1 MNKLGHII
9 LKELKSY
16 FVSPS
21 AYVFCLV
28 FLVLA
33 AIFFRGNI
41 TSFIEVRNQPLPWPE
56 LAALRTLN
64 KMVIQPFFG
73 QISLLYLLL
82 PILTMRL
89 VAEEKK
95 LHTMELLFSSPV
107 SIGQIV
113 LGKYLAAT
121 ILLILTL
128 LMTLPGPLLVV
139 FHGNPDIGA
148 LISGYVGLLFVGL
161 SFLALGLFAS
171 SLTDN
176 QIIAAM
182 LGFGLVVLFWIIGGA
197 PYLVGFDVGL
207 VLAHFSL
214 LEHFY
219 VFTKGVVELKDMV
232 FFLSLIFFFLF
243 LTHQVL
249 ESNRWR

>member
-1 MNKLGHII
+1 
-9 LKELKSY
+9 
-16 FVSPS
+16 
-21 AYVFCLV
+21 
-28 FLVLA
+28 
-33 AIFFRGNI
+33 
-41 TSFIEVRNQPLPWPE
+41 
-56 LAALRTLN
+56 
-64 KMVIQPFFG
+64 MVIQPFFG

-89 VAEEKK
+89 LAEERR

-107 SIGQIV
+107 SVSHIV
-113 LGKYLAAT
+113 LGKYVAAA
-121 ILLILTL
+121 ILLTLTL
-128 LMTLPGPLLVV
+128 LMTLPGPLYV
-139 FHGNPDIGA
+139 FLYGNPDLGA
-148 LISGYVGLLFVGL
+148 LVSGYVGLFFVGL
-161 SFLALGLFAS
+161 SFLSLGLFAS

-197 PYLVGFDVGL
+197 PYVVGADAGFL
-207 VLAHFSL
+207 LAHFSL

-219 VFTKGVVELKDMV
+219 VFSKGIIELKDVV
-232 FFLSLIFFFLF
+232 FFLSFIFFFLF

>member
-1 MNKLGHII
+1 MNKLGHIVI
-9 LKELKSY
+9 KELRSY
-16 FVSPS
+16 FFSPS
-21 AYVFCLV
+21 AYMFCLV
-28 FLVLA
+28 FLVLSA
-33 AIFFRGNI
+33 VFFRGNI
-41 TSFIEVRNQPLPWPE
+41 TSFIEVTNQPLPWPE
-56 LAALRTLN
+56 LAVLRTLN

-89 VAEEKK
+89 LAEERR

-107 SIGQIV
+107 SVSHIV
-113 LGKYLAAT
+113 LGKYVAAA
-121 ILLILTL
+121 ILLTLTL
-128 LMTLPGPLLVV
+128 LMTLPGPLYV
-139 FHGNPDIGA
+139 FLYGNPDLGA
-148 LISGYVGLLFVGL
+148 LVSGYVGLFFVGL
-161 SFLALGLFAS
+161 SFLSLGLFAS

-197 PYLVGFDVGL
+197 PYVVGADAGFL
-207 VLAHFSL
+207 LAHFSL

-219 VFTKGVVELKDMV
+219 VFSKGIIELKDVV
-232 FFLSLIFFFLF
+232 FFLSFIFFFLF

>member
-1 MNKLGHII
+1 MQKIGYII
-9 LKELKSY
+9 RRELKSF

-21 AYVFCLV
+21 AYMLCVV
-28 FLVLA
+28 FLVLT
-33 AIFFRGNI
+33 AIFFRGNV

-56 LAALRTLN
+56 LAALRTLD

-73 QISLLYLLL
+73 QMSLLYLLL

-89 VAEEKK
+89 LAEEKK
-95 LHTMELLFSSPV
+95 LHTIELLFTSPL

-113 LGKYLAAT
+113 IGKYLASV
-121 ILLILTL
+121 ILLAITL
-128 LMTLPGPLLVV
+128 IMTLPGPVLTLLY
-139 FHGNPDIGA
+139 GNPNPGI
-148 LISGYVGLLFVGL
+148 LLTGYLGLFFVGL

-176 QIIAAM
+176 QIIAAI
-182 LGFGLVVLFWIIGGA
+182 LGFGLLVLFWIIGGA
-197 PYLVGFDVGL
+197 PHVVGVGL
-207 VLAHFSL
+207 GMVLAHLSI

-219 VFTKGVVELKDMV
+219 VFTKGLVELKDVV
-232 FFLSLIFFFLF
+232 FFLSFIFFFLF
-243 LTHQVL
+243 LTYQVL

>member
-1 MNKLGHII
+1 MTKII
-9 LKELKSY
+9 YIIQRELKSY

-21 AYVFCLV
+21 AYIFCMV
-28 FLVLA
+28 FLILT

-41 TSFIEVRNQPLPWPE
+41 ASFIEVRNQPLPWPE
-56 LAALRTLN
+56 LSVLHSLN
-64 KMVIQPFFG
+64 KMILQPFFG

-89 VAEEKK
+89 LAEEKK
-95 LHTMELLFSSPV
+95 LHTMELLLTSPIAV
-107 SIGQIV
+107 SHIV
-113 LGKYLAAT
+113 LGKYLAAV
-121 ILLILTL
+121 ILLGVTL
-128 LMTLPGPLLVV
+128 IMTMPGPILIL
-139 FHGNPDIGA
+139 FCGNPDLG
-148 LISGYVGLLFVGL
+148 LIITGYLGLFFVGL

-171 SLTDN
+171 SLTEN
-176 QIIAAM
+176 QIIAAI

-197 PYLVGFDVGL
+197 PHVVGFGL
-207 VLAHFSL
+207 GMVLAYLSI

-219 VFTKGVVELKDMV
+219 VFTKGFVELKDIV
-232 FFLSLIFFFLF
+232 FFISFIFFFLF